1 MPCSLVTF
9 KSWLTSMG
17 EGWGVLLACPLGMAT
32 YATDNTVRRKDGRGQ
47 RMILLAFVV
56 IVVVIGILYAV
67 LTADDVD
74 RMIAEAIANQGPVPG
89 E

>member
-1 MPCSLVTF
+1 
-9 KSWLTSMG
+9 
-17 EGWGVLLACPLGMAT
+17 
-32 YATDNTVRRKDGRGQ
+32 
-47 RMILLAFVV
+47 MILLAFVV
-56 IVVVIGILYAV
+56 IVVVIGILYAAV

>member
-1 MPCSLVTF
+1 
-9 KSWLTSMG
+9 
-17 EGWGVLLACPLGMAT
+17 
-32 YATDNTVRRKDGRGQ
+32 
-47 RMILLAFVV
+47 MILLAFVV

-67 LTADDVD
+67 LTADDDD